1 MENEEQKIKNMN
13 EKVSPEINQN
23 SNNIDEEKNIKKEKI
38 INNDIA
44 QKENNFINIQKTS
57 SKNKVI
63 NKYIDQLMLEK
74 LKILYNNEKNNE
86 EKLEKTKK
94 SITNND
100 ENSKNNNEDT
110 KINNNNSQGDE
121 IKYNKRMTIHIKDIR
136 NKGNNIYNINEKNFQ
151 LKLDLKEYFKKM
163 NIDQF
168 SSKVNEQK
176 RNDII
181 KFAMA
186 KKEEEKNYD
195 NDFYRKKKEN
205 QNIINETQIKNE
217 IDNKKE
223 SSDKNVQQN
232 IKEINKEENNKKLE
246 QSTSQSFISS
256 LNEIYNNKFNTI
268 NNNNDKY
275 NDKKIK
281 KLEKSKIEI
290 FETKNKNITNIDNK
304 KNKETKKN
312 KDIKDKIESKENLD
326 NKEIKENIVIKKNE
340 NEGSKDIKENDN
352 IKENKIKD
360 NEGNINI
367 NEKENTEDNQLYIND
382 DENIYLEQISN
393 SVINENLDKFCEG
406 IFLASFPTEKGK
418 ITPKSEIL
426 PADCGHGICSKLPAM
441 EPEIIYK
448 YPKEIENLE
457 INNLAASMC
466 YPNGIKLCYEQNE
479 ENIRTVKNYN
489 VILTNQSGAIFFLYT
504 FHFYLKMLNEK
515 FCSLYDMNPIRYQL
529 STYQDE
535 LCAEFND
542 ELEVDI
548 VKNLDM
554 YSKLNFQEYVY
565 IPFCLGIISKY
576 PYYHQMEK
584 CLESIFL
591 TIKNESKF
599 INVNELIIH
608 LTQAIPTPVKNSKVC
623 FSLPYINKICEI
635 SYPYYE
641 DILMFGNNPMIILEK
656 LSIQNIICFLKLL
669 LFEQKLLVIG
679 EDMNIVSEIILNFL
693 SLIYPFEWIHA
704 HIPVMSLKMLKLL
717 QSFLPFFNGMNIS
730 LYEEAKKILSK
741 TGDDIFIINI
751 DEDIIDINSNLRK
764 KEKFIKGTTYITKN
778 FPTLPKGLENV
789 LLKELKLIKIEL
801 EKYKN
806 YNIFDKLVINN
817 RIRNIFLYFFEEI
830 LYDYNKYSYV
840 IDNYPVFNAFSMI
853 NEKPSADKNFYTE
866 LTSTQIFQMFIQK
879 TLIDEEGKLYIDGR
893 IKEFLELQKQG
904 NNTMQIINKQLESLH
919 KNYLSFQKI
928 NKNYIIKPF
937 LIQNYKN
944 YEEEMKTQKKII
956 SFKDIKEFIYSQNF
970 NDENNNSANIN
981 KSRKNLKIIDKLFN
995 LSNND
1000 DPKSFDIFIL
1010 PDNLIKNKT
1019 KNNSD
1024 ENKDIY
1030 PNKIIRKTSK
1040 MKIIS
1045 GEKGDTHEYRYSFYS
1060 TKSDISLNEEEQDS
1074 IKDNIKDIM
1083 KKVFKS
1089 QLKSDEIKSDQDL
1102 LLESVKNKFGI
1113 DFFVNIMSISN
1124 KKNQEIKII
1133 EKESFDFL
1141 RYIIFNVLLNILN
1154 LEETDRNILLAM
1166 KLTKSCFY
1174 IKSFI
1179 NKKETLLSDIIF
1191 SQLENYSP
1199 YQNKTFWQKWI
1210 EDEMT
1215 PEDLQIYDLL
1225 KKNREDNDIKNNK
1238 NYKMYLKHSY
1248 EIIDKLFGI
1257 MIKLKVSNFFIYST
1271 YSELSREYIINEEQ
1285 FDNLMKEMI
1294 NGLELYQKLSRN
1306 NSIKHI

>member
-1 MENEEQKIKNMN
+1 
-13 EKVSPEINQN
+13 
-23 SNNIDEEKNIKKEKI
+23 
-38 INNDIA
+38 
-44 QKENNFINIQKTS
+44 
-57 SKNKVI
+57 
-63 NKYIDQLMLEK
+63 
-74 LKILYNNEKNNE
+74 
-86 EKLEKTKK
+86 
-94 SITNND
+94 
-100 ENSKNNNEDT
+100 
-110 KINNNNSQGDE
+110 
-121 IKYNKRMTIHIKDIR
+121 
-136 NKGNNIYNINEKNFQ
+136 
-151 LKLDLKEYFKKM
+151 
-163 NIDQF
+163 
-168 SSKVNEQK
+168 
-176 RNDII
+176 
-181 KFAMA
+181 
-186 KKEEEKNYD
+186 
-195 NDFYRKKKEN
+195 
-205 QNIINETQIKNE
+205 
-217 IDNKKE
+217 
-223 SSDKNVQQN
+223 
-232 IKEINKEENNKKLE
+232 
-246 QSTSQSFISS
+246 
-256 LNEIYNNKFNTI
+256 
-268 NNNNDKY
+268 
-275 NDKKIK
+275 
-281 KLEKSKIEI
+281 
-290 FETKNKNITNIDNK
+290 
-304 KNKETKKN
+304 
-312 KDIKDKIESKENLD
+312 
-326 NKEIKENIVIKKNE
+326 
-340 NEGSKDIKENDN
+340 
-352 IKENKIKD
+352 
-360 NEGNINI
+360 
-367 NEKENTEDNQLYIND
+367 
-382 DENIYLEQISN
+382 
-393 SVINENLDKFCEG
+393 
-406 IFLASFPTEKGK
+406 
-418 ITPKSEIL
+418 
-426 PADCGHGICSKLPAM
+426 
-441 EPEIIYK
+441 
-448 YPKEIENLE
+448 
-457 INNLAASMC
+457 
-466 YPNGIKLCYEQNE
+466 
-479 ENIRTVKNYN
+479 
-489 VILTNQSGAIFFLYT
+489 
-504 FHFYLKMLNEK
+504 
-515 FCSLYDMNPIRYQL
+515 
-529 STYQDE
+529 
-535 LCAEFND
+535 
-542 ELEVDI
+542 
-548 VKNLDM
+548 
-554 YSKLNFQEYVY
+554 
-565 IPFCLGIISKY
+565 
-576 PYYHQMEK
+576 
-584 CLESIFL
+584 
-591 TIKNESKF
+591 
-599 INVNELIIH
+599 
-608 LTQAIPTPVKNSKVC
+608 
-623 FSLPYINKICEI
+623 
-635 SYPYYE
+635 
-641 DILMFGNNPMIILEK
+641 MFGNNPMIILEK

-970 NDENNNSANIN
+970 NDENNNSENIN

-1000 DPKSFDIFIL
+1000 DPKSFNIFIL

-1154 LEETDRNILLAM
+1154 LEETDSNILLAM

-1215 PEDLQIYDLL
+1215 PEDLQIYSVL

>member
-1 MENEEQKIKNMN
+1 
-13 EKVSPEINQN
+13 
-23 SNNIDEEKNIKKEKI
+23 
-38 INNDIA
+38 
-44 QKENNFINIQKTS
+44 
-57 SKNKVI
+57 
-63 NKYIDQLMLEK
+63 
-74 LKILYNNEKNNE
+74 
-86 EKLEKTKK
+86 
-94 SITNND
+94 
-100 ENSKNNNEDT
+100 
-110 KINNNNSQGDE
+110 
-121 IKYNKRMTIHIKDIR
+121 
-136 NKGNNIYNINEKNFQ
+136 
-151 LKLDLKEYFKKM
+151 
-163 NIDQF
+163 
-168 SSKVNEQK
+168 
-176 RNDII
+176 
-181 KFAMA
+181 
-186 KKEEEKNYD
+186 
-195 NDFYRKKKEN
+195 
-205 QNIINETQIKNE
+205 
-217 IDNKKE
+217 
-223 SSDKNVQQN
+223 
-232 IKEINKEENNKKLE
+232 
-246 QSTSQSFISS
+246 
-256 LNEIYNNKFNTI
+256 
-268 NNNNDKY
+268 
-275 NDKKIK
+275 
-281 KLEKSKIEI
+281 
-290 FETKNKNITNIDNK
+290 
-304 KNKETKKN
+304 
-312 KDIKDKIESKENLD
+312 
-326 NKEIKENIVIKKNE
+326 
-340 NEGSKDIKENDN
+340 
-352 IKENKIKD
+352 
-360 NEGNINI
+360 
-367 NEKENTEDNQLYIND
+367 
-382 DENIYLEQISN
+382 
-393 SVINENLDKFCEG
+393 
-406 IFLASFPTEKGK
+406 
-418 ITPKSEIL
+418 
-426 PADCGHGICSKLPAM
+426 
-441 EPEIIYK
+441 
-448 YPKEIENLE
+448 
-457 INNLAASMC
+457 
-466 YPNGIKLCYEQNE
+466 
-479 ENIRTVKNYN
+479 
-489 VILTNQSGAIFFLYT
+489 
-504 FHFYLKMLNEK
+504 
-515 FCSLYDMNPIRYQL
+515 
-529 STYQDE
+529 
-535 LCAEFND
+535 
-542 ELEVDI
+542 
-548 VKNLDM
+548 
-554 YSKLNFQEYVY
+554 
-565 IPFCLGIISKY
+565 
-576 PYYHQMEK
+576 
-584 CLESIFL
+584 
-591 TIKNESKF
+591 
-599 INVNELIIH
+599 
-608 LTQAIPTPVKNSKVC
+608 
-623 FSLPYINKICEI
+623 
-635 SYPYYE
+635 
-641 DILMFGNNPMIILEK
+641 
-656 LSIQNIICFLKLL
+656 
-669 LFEQKLLVIG
+669 
-679 EDMNIVSEIILNFL
+679 MNIVSEIILNFL

-981 KSRKNLKIIDKLFN
+981 KSRKDLKIIDKLFN

-1000 DPKSFDIFIL
+1000 DPKSFNIFIL

-1060 TKSDISLNEEEQDS
+1060 SKSDISLNEEEQDE

-1089 QLKSDEIKSDQDL
+1089 QLKPDEIKSDQDL

-1154 LEETDRNILLAM
+1154 LEETDSNILLAM

-1215 PEDLQIYDLL
+1215 PEDLQIYNLL